1 MINPNIPFNLR
12 CRFAISTPCMSR
24 QLSFLFFISLG
35 LEPLD
40 PIRPLFSSFFF
51 FSFHFRKGWV
61 EAIRL
66 GWAFSL
72 SLSCSSFFLLFSF
85 LFFQVLSCFGPNWA
99 LPSLP
104 LLFFFFLFLSLG
116 LVGLFFLF
124 LLSFSFFVFPFLPVE
139 PS

>member
-12 CRFAISTPCMSR
+12 CRSAISTSCMSR
-24 QLSFLFFISLG
+24 QLTFLFFISLG
-35 LEPLD
+35 LERSD
-40 PIRPLFSSFFF
+40 PIRPLFSFFLF
-51 FSFHFRKGWV
+51 TSGKVGLKPSGLDEPF
-61 EAIRL
+61 
-66 GWAFSL
+66 L

-139 PS
+139 PG